1 MERVVITGIGVVNA
15 IGNTKAEYWD
25 ALASGKNGIGPL
37 TYFDASEHRTQIA
50 GEVKNFQAE
59 QYLDRRAA
67 SRLPL
72 FIQYALVA
80 ASMAHEDAGLEL
92 DKVDRYRAGVQIG
105 SGIGGIGV
113 LEDNAKTLA
122 EKGVKRVSPFL
133 VPYMIINMAAGQI
146 SIRFNLKG
154 PNSSSVTAC
163 ASANHSIGD
172 SFRIIQRGEADVMFT
187 GGTESAITP
196 LAFAGFCS
204 MRAMSERNHEP
215 GRASRPFTKDRDGF
229 VMGDGAGVLILESLS
244 HAKKR
249 GAHIYGEIIGY
260 GMTSDA
266 HDMVSPPENGEGAA
280 KAMAFA
286 LQDAG
291 LPLDGIDYINAH
303 GTSTPI
309 GDVAETNA
317 IKTLFGEHAYN
328 IPVSSTKSMIG
339 HLLGAAGAVELIAC
353 LGGMEKGF
361 LPPTINYDLPDEACD
376 LDYVPNES
384 RDAKIEVA
392 LSNAFGFGGHNTS
405 IAIRKFSG

>member
-15 IGNTKAEYWD
+15 IGNTKEEYWD

-50 GEVKNFQAE
+50 GEVKDFQAE
-59 QYLDRRAA
+59 QYMDRRAA

-72 FIQYALVA
+72 FIQYALA
-80 ASMAHEDAGLEL
+80 AAVMAHEDAGLDL
-92 DKVDRYRAGVQIG
+92 DTVDPYRAGVQIG

-113 LEDNAKTLA
+113 LEDNAKILA
-122 EKGVKRVSPFL
+122 EKGAKRVSPFL

-146 SIRFNLKG
+146 SIRFNLRG
-154 PNSSSVTAC
+154 PNSTSVTAC
-163 ASANHSIGD
+163 ASANHSMGD
-172 SFRIIQRGEADVMFT
+172 SFHIIQRGDADVMFT

-196 LAFAGFCS
+196 LAFGGFCAI
-204 MRAMSERNHEP
+204 RAMSERNDEP
-215 GRASRPFTKDRDGF
+215 ERASRPFTKDRDGF
-229 VMGDGAGVLILESLS
+229 VMGDGAGVLIFESLS

-249 GAHIYGEIIGY
+249 GAHIYAEIIGY

-266 HDMVSPPENGEGAA
+266 YDMVRPPENGEGAA
-280 KAMAFA
+280 KAMEFA
-286 LQDAG
+286 LRKAE
-291 LPLDGIDYINAH
+291 LPLDAVDYINAH

-317 IKTLFGEHAYN
+317 IKTVFGEQAYK
-328 IPVSSTKSMIG
+328 IPVSSTKSMVG

-353 LGGMEKGF
+353 LGAMEKGF
-361 LPPTINYDLPDEACD
+361 LPPTINYDMPDEVCD

-384 RDAKIEVA
+384 RDAKISVA
-392 LSNAFGFGGHNTS
+392 LTNAFGFGGHNTS
-405 IAIRKFSG
+405 IALRKFTG